1 MDTRIYDQSGRFIN
15 TLHPSSIV
23 RANIYS
29 EDERNQIH
37 QLIQA
42 NYLPHHTAVG
52 KGKSTTKHWSLENYK
67 GKFGEGFK
75 LITTSPYST
84 NFNHITYFIKQAS

>member
-1 MDTRIYDQSGRFIN
+1 MDTEIYNQNGKYIK
-15 TLHPSSIV
+15 TLHPSTVV
-23 RANIYS
+23 RAHIYN
-29 EDERNQIH
+29 EDERRQINE
-37 QLIQA
+37 LIKA
-42 NYLPHHTAVG
+42 NYLPHHSAVG
-52 KGKSTTKHWSLENYK
+52 TGRSTGKHWSLENYK